1 MGRIECAT
9 SSYNEDSPI
18 PFFEIRKQAMD
29 PKDTIPTVGLEINP
43 AAIDSQE
50 QLREFLKQLSPE
62 QLYEL
67 ANFAG
72 YLAEA
77 EGETVTQELLAIPGL
92 RDRLK
97 QHQAD
102 PKL

>member
-1 MGRIECAT
+1 M
-9 SSYNEDSPI
+9 NPND
-18 PFFEIRKQAMD
+18 D
-29 PKDTIPTVGLEINP
+29 LP
-43 AAIDSQE
+43 AADLAPAADLKITSEAIDTQD

-62 QLYEL
+62 QLHEL

-92 RDRLK
+92 RARLK
-97 QHQAD
+97 QHQPD
-102 PKL
+102 PIDP